1 MVEHSPDASR
11 KRFMAGYTG
20 EPTLRRTPER
30 QQTAEPPRRSVW
42 GRVVLVQGGGSESVF
57 ASART
62 LAHNMAKPASWW
74 RPALACESF
83 SCVCENCEA
92 SRAHEMKFITVRTF
106 VRAFF
111 RAAIGLKN
119 AIGFSLL
126 LDGPLLLAR
135 CRRVCV

>member
-1 MVEHSPDASR
+1 M
-11 KRFMAGYTG
+11 GG
-20 EPTLRRTPER
+20 
-30 QQTAEPPRRSVW
+30 
-42 GRVVLVQGGGSESVF
+42 VVLVQGGGSESAV
-57 ASART
+57 ASARA
-62 LAHNMAKPASWW
+62 LANMAKPALWW
-74 RPALACESF
+74 RPPLACAKF

-119 AIGFSLL
+119 AIGFSLF